1 MLDMPIEEVE
11 SALLALRCESAR
23 TDDVLKLLPI
33 PAGAALL
40 LSHIYNTPNNNMSQ
54 ISASKKV
61 HSWKISDNSRI
72 YPAEVSIRDPKS
84 ILPEKFSPA
93 KTPTTPSKI
102 FTASK

>member
-1 MLDMPIEEVE
+1 MPIEEVE
-11 SALLALRCESAR
+11 PALLALRRESAR

-61 HSWKISDNSRI
+61 HSSWKISDNSRI

-93 KTPTTPSKI
+93 KAPTTPSKI